1 MTNLLQVQSA
11 LRRWME
17 VIMTRSM
24 YDWTHYVKTSG
35 FSMPQFRLLMQLY
48 YQGTACGISQI
59 SDDMSIT
66 NAAASQLVDRLVQ
79 NGLLDRAED
88 PSDRRAKLVTISAQ
102 GREFVKNGIEQRYL
116 WVNELAGALSEDER
130 KTISRALVVLTEKAV
145 ELQGHVRHEKVRATS
160 FRQG

>member
-1 MTNLLQVQSA
+1 MTDSLQIKTA

-17 VIMTRSM
+17 VVMTRSM
-24 YDWTHYVKTSG
+24 HDWVHYVKASG

-66 NAAASQLVDRLVQ
+66 NAAASQLVDKMV
-79 NGLLDRAED
+79 NSGLLERAED
-88 PSDRRAKLVTISAQ
+88 QNDRRAKVVTLSEK

-116 WVNELAGALSEDER
+116 WVNALAETLNEDER
-130 KTISRALVVLTEKAV
+130 QSIAQALTVLTDKALAMQ
-145 ELQGHVRHEKVRATS
+145 EHVG
-160 FRQG
+160 Q